1 MPARH
6 APATERNRG
15 PILDVLRR
23 VLPPEP
29 RVLEIASGTGQHAAW
44 FAEHLPSLWWQPTD
58 ADADALDSIAAWR
71 LPVQHAVAPPQHLDV
86 TRSPWPP
93 FECNAMFCSNLIHIA
108 PEQAAHGLFDGAQ
121 QLLPAGAPLILY
133 GPFRRGGVHTSP
145 SNVAF
150 DASLRERDPRWGVR
164 DLEWV
169 VAQAADRDLSL
180 DRIVAMPANNLS
192 VVLRR
197 G

>member
-15 PILDVLRR
+15 PILDILRR
-23 VLPPEP
+23 VLPPDP

-44 FAEHLPSLWWQPTD
+44 FAEHVPDLWWQPTD
-58 ADADALDSIAAWR
+58 VDADALDSIAAWR
-71 LPVQHAVAPPQHLDV
+71 QPVQHAVAPPQHLDV
-86 TRSPWPP
+86 TRLPWPP
-93 FECNAMFCSNLIHIA
+93 IACNAIFCSNMIHIA
-108 PEQAAHGLFDGAQ
+108 PEEATHGLFDGAQ
-121 QLLPAGAPLILY
+121 QVLPAGAPLVLY
-133 GPFRRGGVHTSP
+133 GPFRRGGAHTAP

-150 DASLRERDPRWGVR
+150 DASLRARDPRWGVR

-169 VAQAADRDLSL
+169 VAQAAERDLSL
-180 DRIVAMPANNLS
+180 DRVVTMPANNLS